1 MLQLRR
7 ARRRIA
13 PISQQVG
20 DFFTWRLS
28 ALVNAWRR
36 NYSARL
42 GMADF
47 FRISPEKVSLNSP
60 PAAPVAPARSQ
71 AAAYGV
77 PATREVTG

>member
-1 MLQLRR
+1 MLQLRTAER
-7 ARRRIA
+7 KIA
-13 PISQQVG
+13 PISQQLG

-28 ALVNAWRR
+28 ALVNGWLR

-42 GMADF
+42 GMTDF
-47 FRISPEKVSLNSP
+47 SGISPEKVSLNSP